1 MGLFKK
7 KQQQSSDDVVAPDG
21 PEAMIKLGA
30 LAYEAGDLDA
40 ARAWWEQAAKLDQPQ
55 AMIRLGGL
63 ANFEEINPGGTG
75 DR

>member
-1 MGLFKK
+1 MGLFK
-7 KQQQSSDDVVAPDG
+7 KQQQSSDDAVAPDDA
-21 PEAMIKLGA
+21 ESMINLGV
-30 LAYEAGDLDA
+30 LAEETGDLDA
-40 ARAWWEQAAKLDQPQ
+40 TRAWYEQAAKLDQPQ